1 MLSFRSASLSVI
13 LVLLLPLALMLITAV
28 PARAADGERVFELR
42 TYIAAPGKLDALNK
56 RFREHTCELFKKHG
70 MTLVGFW
77 VPTDGDATKNTLTY
91 VLAHKDRAS
100 ADASW
105 KAFRADPVW
114 IEAKKASEVDG
125 SLTEKV
131 TSVFMSPTDYSP
143 LK

>member
-1 MLSFRSASLSVI
+1 MRLILSCLI
-13 LVLLLPLALMLITAV
+13 PLLLMALSAV
-28 PARAADGERVFELR
+28 SARAADGEGERVYELR

-70 MTLVGFW
+70 MTMIGYW
-77 VPTDGDATKNTLTY
+77 MPTDGEEAKNTLIY
-91 VLAHKDRAS
+91 VLAHKDRAA

-105 KAFRADPVW
+105 KAFRADPEW

-131 TSVFMSPTDYSP
+131 TSVFMRPTDYSL

>member
-1 MLSFRSASLSVI
+1 MRLFLACLI
-13 LVLLLPLALMLITAV
+13 PFLLVLMTAV
-28 PARAADGERVFELR
+28 PTRAADGAGEQVYELR

-77 VPTDGDATKNTLTY
+77 MPTEGDEAKNTLIY
-91 VLAHKDRAS
+91 VLAHKDRAA

-114 IEAKKASEVDG
+114 VEAKKASEVDG

-131 TSVFMSPTDYSP
+131 TSVFMRPTDYSL

>member
-1 MLSFRSASLSVI
+1 
-13 LVLLLPLALMLITAV
+13 
-28 PARAADGERVFELR
+28 
-42 TYIAAPGKLDALNK
+42 
-56 RFREHTCELFKKHG
+56 
-70 MTLVGFW
+70 
-77 VPTDGDATKNTLTY
+77 
-91 VLAHKDRAS
+91 VLAHKDRTS

-105 KAFRADPVW
+105 KAFRADPLW

>member
-1 MLSFRSASLSVI
+1 MPSFHSSALSFAI
-13 LVLLLPLALMLITAV
+13 YLLLPLALMLMTAV

-42 TYIAAPGKLDALNK
+42 TYVAAPGKLDALNK

-70 MTLVGFW
+70 MTLVDFW
-77 VPTDGDATKNTLTY
+77 VPTDGDAAKNTLTY
-91 VLAHKDRAS
+91 VLAHKDRVS

-105 KAFRADPVW
+105 KAFRADPIW

-131 TSVFMSPTDYSP
+131 TSLFMSPTDYSL

>member
-1 MLSFRSASLSVI
+1 MHHMRSLLFASV
-13 LVLLLPLALMLITAV
+13 LMLMATV
-28 PARAADGERVFELR
+28 SARAADNERVFELR

-70 MTLVGFW
+70 MTLIGFW
-77 VPTDGDATKNTLTY
+77 VPTDGDAAKNTLTY
-91 VLAHKDRAS
+91 VLAHKDRTS

-105 KAFRADPVW
+105 KAFRADPLW

>member
-1 MLSFRSASLSVI
+1 MSACRSAAFSLA
-13 LVLLLPLALMLITAV
+13 LYLLLPLALMLITAV
-28 PARAADGERVFELR
+28 PARAADNERVFELR
-42 TYIAAPGKLDALNK
+42 TYVATPGKLDALNK

-77 VPTDGDATKNTLTY
+77 VPTDGDAAKNTLTY

-105 KAFRADPVW
+105 KAFRADPLW

-131 TSVFMSPTDYSP
+131 TSVFMSPTDYSL